1 MASCSFG
8 KVSLRGT
15 FLEFWPFGTELYA
28 RMFYVKSDD
37 GTQALL
43 VAMDLAC
50 TCPAATDRFREGVA
64 AATGIHP
71 DHIIYHEL
79 QIHAAPGADVIRG
92 ETVDRIVER
101 VVPEIKT
108 MMQNAVP
115 FTCDV
120 CEAYA
125 GTRFSYNREQYVHGL
140 GGVTVWAGL
149 KYDETGRP
157 YSQDPD
163 RMLLRG
169 YKPDLPVFDK
179 PIYFDNPNDPLA
191 YLFVFRDTNGGVI
204 GTMSRFAA
212 HPDIGVLFES
222 HHVSD
227 YKFHFDWT
235 GYLSEYMEAAFHAPA
250 MYING
255 PCANLAMKKGFEG
268 FTTYE
273 KSDEECK
280 RVGEELAAYL
290 VEEFHKHH
298 VSLGDPNT
306 LKVMRFQ
313 SELPLKDDFP
323 RDPEKLTRDIANW
336 DVYYAQEA
344 LDAAIARGDS
354 PAAIK
359 TLIDDRFRA
368 TYRITYMDEQVYF
381 DEDTLRRGTAMANI
395 AVMQLGDYV
404 FIGIPGESMTEMSTW
419 MRSTF
424 TGVKTIPMD
433 QVDGYMGYMA
443 TPTSMT
449 LGGYTYW
456 NSWVSREAIP
466 KMKDDMAAT
475 IRAFL
480 AEE

>member
-8 KVSLRGT
+8 KVTLRGT

-28 RMFYVKSDD
+28 RLLYIKSDD
-37 GTQALL
+37 GTDVLL
-43 VAMDLAC
+43 AAMDLGD
-50 TCPAATDRFREGVA
+50 TSPAATDRFREGVA
-64 AATGIHP
+64 AATGIDP

-79 QIHAAPGADVIRG
+79 QIHAAPAADVIRD

-101 VVPEIKT
+101 VVPEVQA
-108 MMQNAVP
+108 MMERTVP

-149 KYDETGRP
+149 KYDEKGRP
-157 YSQDPD
+157 YSQDPG

-169 YKPDLPVFDK
+169 YTPDLPVFDK

-191 YLFVFRDTNGGVI
+191 YLFVFRDLQGNVI

-222 HHVSD
+222 HGVAD

-235 GYLSEYMEAAFHAPA
+235 GYLCEYMEAHFSAPA

-268 FTTYE
+268 FVTYE

-280 RVGEELAAYL
+280 RVGEELAAFL
-290 VEEFHKHH
+290 VEEFDKKH
-298 VSLGDPNT
+298 VSLGDPNK
-306 LKVMRFQ
+306 LKVIRFQ
-313 SELPLKDDFP
+313 SELPLHEEFP
-323 RDPEKLTRDIANW
+323 RDPALITRDIANQQ
-336 DVYYAQEA
+336 VYDAEEA
-344 LDAAIARGDS
+344 LQAAITRGDN

-359 TLIDDRFRA
+359 TLIDDRYRA
-368 TYRITYMDEQVYF
+368 TYLIRYIDEQVFF
-381 DEDTLRRGTAMANI
+381 DEETIRRGSAMATV
-395 AVMQLGDYV
+395 AAMQLGDYL
-404 FIGIPGESMTEMSTW
+404 FIGIPGESMVEMSLW

-443 TPTSMT
+443 TPTSLT

-456 NSWVSREAIP
+456 NSWVSRESIP
-466 KMKDDMAAT
+466 KLKEDMATT
-475 IRAFL
+475 INAFL
-480 AEE
+480 AE